1 MRVIPF
7 QTFNNCISLEKLTL
21 GKNVRSIGLY
31 AFYQCYSIKEINSE
45 NATPPIIE
53 KGGAFSSSL
62 FKTAKVYVP
71 NEDDAITRYKND
83 LWWSDF
89 FNIEGKDF
97 SGITDIVVDEQEG
110 EAIYYNLQGQRVLNP
125 SHGIYIKNNKK
136 VLLP

>member
-1 MRVIPF
+1 MEGIPAAAF
-7 QTFNNCISLEKLTL
+7 KSCISLEKSTL
-21 GKNVRSIGLY
+21 GKNVKIIEKE
-31 AFYQCYSIKEINSE
+31 AFASSDLIKEINSH
-45 NATPPIIE
+45 NPTAPTVDDT
-53 KGGAFSSSL
+53 AFDNYL
-62 FKTAKVYVP
+62 FYTAKVYVP
-71 NEDDAITRYKND
+71 NEDDAITSYKNA